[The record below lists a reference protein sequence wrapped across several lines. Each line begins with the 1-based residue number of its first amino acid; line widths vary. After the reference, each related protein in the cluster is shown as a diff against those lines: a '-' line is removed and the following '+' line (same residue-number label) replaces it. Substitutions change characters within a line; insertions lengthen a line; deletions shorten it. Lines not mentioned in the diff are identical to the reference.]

1 MRYIFCIVS
10 VLLFVITGVKQCSGA
25 YNLYTQNGELAAV
38 NVSLSKDIETNKTT
52 RDRLTDELRAKGI
65 TAATS
70 NVEIAE
76 IVSKIASASLITI
89 DAEYLEDGQYVSIV
103 SAADVSEVGFF
114 TDDVQYMKFTLAS
127 TDMAKTMRSLNTL
140 SLQVISFEADYESN
154 LVYLRVPTVFMN

>member
-1 MRYIFCIVS
+1 MKKNRDKIISFILIGC
-10 VLLFVITGVKQCSGA
+10 LFVFYYVLVEYRNA
-25 YNLYTQNGELAAV
+25 H
-38 NVSLSKDIETNKTT
+38 KDIETNKTT